1 MIGLLIKDWKLF
13 KNQGRYFFTVLL
25 IALAVLFFNTR
36 EYSGFVTSYIIFLLA
51 YFTLSTISY
60 DEYDNCMEFLMALP
74 VDRKTYVKEKYL
86 LCVLL
91 TFGAWILSVLLNL
104 FFYLKEWAGM
114 EKLQEMLY
122 AQPVF
127 LLVVLFFLSV
137 SLPLFLKWGPEK
149 GRIVSLGL
157 VGAFLAS
164 LAVLGK
170 VSGGRALDALDA
182 KTLASPATAAGICL
196 CLCIPIV
203 AVSYLTSRR
212 IVEKR
217 EF

>member
-13 KNQGRYFFTVLL
+13 KNQGRYFFITLF
-25 IALAVLFFNTR
+25 IALAVLIFSAQ
-36 EYSGFVTSYIIFLLA
+36 EYSSFATSYITFLLA

-86 LCVLL
+86 LCMLL
-91 TFGAWILSVLLNL
+91 TFGAWLLSVLINI
-104 FFYLKEWAGM
+104 FFYMKEQAGL

-122 AQPVF
+122 TQPIF
-127 LLVVLFFLSV
+127 LLVVLFFLGI

-157 VGAFLAS
+157 VGMFMAFLI
-164 LAVLGK
+164 VLGK
-170 VSGGRALDALDA
+170 VSDGSALDALDHV
-182 KTLASPATAAGICL
+182 TLASPATVAGICL
-196 CLCIPIV
+196 CLCILIV
-203 AVSYLTSRR
+203 AVSYLTSRH